1 MVKGRSKQENNVVT
15 DTEYARIE
23 KKRCLIKVFSQIS
36 IVLLLGRIYLIIV
49 RKIGKGIPCIFY
61 KLTGL
66 QCPGCG
72 MTRAMVEIWKGHFRA
87 AFHYNALSLTV
98 FPVLC
103 IYMLF
108 RLIHTEM
115 NKVKEFYIWEY
126 VVLIVLFLITIGY
139 AYVRNTTI

>member
-1 MVKGRSKQENNVVT
+1 MIKGRSKQENNVVA
-15 DTEYARIE
+15 DAEYARTE
-23 KKRCLIKVFSQIS
+23 KKRCLIKVFRQIS
-36 IVLLLGRIYLIIV
+36 IILLLGGIYLIIV
-49 RKIGKGIPCIFY
+49 RKIGKGIPCIFF

-72 MTRAMVEIWKGHFRA
+72 MTRAMVEIGKGNFRA
-87 AFHYNALSLTV
+87 AFQYNALSLTV

-108 RLIHTEM
+108 RLVHTEM
-115 NKVKEFYIWEY
+115 NKGKEFYIWEY

-139 AYVRNTTI
+139 TYVRNTTI

>member
-1 MVKGRSKQENNVVT
+1 MA
-15 DTEYARIE
+15 DAEYARTE
-23 KKRCLIKVFSQIS
+23 KKRCLIKVFRQIS
-36 IVLLLGRIYLIIV
+36 IILLLGGIYLIIV
-49 RKIGKGIPCIFY
+49 RKIGKGIPCIFF

-72 MTRAMVEIWKGHFRA
+72 MTRAMVEIGKGNFRA
-87 AFHYNALSLTV
+87 AFQYNVLSLTV

-108 RLIHTEM
+108 RLVHTEM
-115 NKVKEFYIWEY
+115 NKGKEFYIWEY

-139 AYVRNTTI
+139 TYVRNTTI

>member
-1 MVKGRSKQENNVVT
+1 ME
-15 DTEYARIE
+15 DAEYARTE
-23 KKRCLIKVFSQIS
+23 KKRCLIKVFRQIS
-36 IVLLLGRIYLIIV
+36 IILLLGGIYLIIV
-49 RKIGKGIPCIFY
+49 RKIGKGIPCIFF

-72 MTRAMVEIWKGHFRA
+72 MTRAMVEIGKGHFRA
-87 AFHYNALSLTV
+87 AFQYNALSLTV

-108 RLIHTEM
+108 RLVHTEM
-115 NKVKEFYIWEY
+115 NKGKEFYIWEY

-139 AYVRNTTI
+139 TYVRNTTI